1 MSFKIIKQ
9 LLTSDTVVAY
19 FDQIKETELFTDAS
33 PWGLSA
39 ILTQK
44 TSGQEDR
51 RVVAYA
57 SRSLSPVERQYS
69 QTKRE
74 A

>member
-1 MSFKIIKQ
+1 MSFKSIKQ

-19 FDQIKETELFTDAS
+19 FDQTKEMGLVMDAS

-44 TSGQEDR
+44 TPD
-51 RVVAYA
+51 
-57 SRSLSPVERQYS
+57 
-69 QTKRE
+69 KRIE
-74 A
+74 GLLRMQADHCLELNPGVK